1 MKGECDEPR
10 MRPPQGWK
18 SRIVGKEEY
27 IVSPEGEMFK
37 SIPKALAQM
46 VKFRMPED
54 EVEISHSRFFQTNC
68 CCSN

>member
-1 MKGECDEPR
+1 M

-18 SRIVGKEEY
+18 SRLVGKQRY

-37 SIPKALAQM
+37 SIEKALAQM

-54 EVEISHSRFFQTNC
+54 QVQTVEICPKKLQPYAKTD
-68 CCSN
+68 